1 MKTSVVTCGVLT
13 KAELKVLSGVPSE
26 ERLGKGPVAV
36 VECNQEIPCN
46 PCQAACP
53 REAIRVDTLT
63 SVPVLDE
70 DKCNGC
76 GTCVAPCPGLAIFVV
91 DMTYSD
97 DKALVTMP
105 YEFLPYPEVGETVD
119 GLDRSGKRICE
130 GTIEKVKTPKRNDRT
145 AVVSV
150 SVPKKYGMEARAIR
164 RRLS

>member
-1 MKTSVVTCGVLT
+1 MKSSVVRCGVLS
-13 KAELKVLSGVPSE
+13 KSELKELSGVPSQG
-26 ERLGKGPVAV
+26 RLGKGPVAV

-53 REAIRVDTLT
+53 RQAIRVDELT

-97 DKALVTMP
+97 GEALVTMP
-105 YEFLPYPEVGETVD
+105 YEFLPYPEVGEKVD
-119 GLDRSGKRICE
+119 ALDRGGRRICE
-130 GTIEKVKTPKRNDRT
+130 GTIEKVRTPKKNDRT

-150 SVPKKYGMEARAIR
+150 AVPKKYGMEARAIR
-164 RRLS
+164 RRRS

>member
-1 MKTSVVTCGVLT
+1 MKSTVVTCGVLS
-13 KAELKVLSGVPSE
+13 KSELKELSGVPSQ

-53 REAIRVDTLT
+53 RQAIRVDELT

-97 DKALVTMP
+97 GEALVTMP
-105 YEFLPYPEVGETVD
+105 YEFLPYPEAGERVD
-119 GLDRSGKRICE
+119 ALDRGGRRICE
-130 GTIEKVKTPKRNDRT
+130 GTIEKVRAPKKNDRT

-150 SVPKKYGMEARAIR
+150 AVPKRYGMEARAIR
-164 RRLS
+164 RPRS

>member
-1 MKTSVVTCGVLT
+1 MKSSVVTCGVLS
-13 KAELKVLSGVPSE
+13 KAELRELSGVPSE

-53 REAIRVDTLT
+53 RQAIRVDELT

-70 DKCNGC
+70 EKCNGC
-76 GTCVAPCPGLAIFVV
+76 GSCVAPCPGLAIFVV

-97 DKALVTMP
+97 SEALVTMP
-105 YEFLPYPEVGETVD
+105 YEFLPYPEERETVD
-119 GLDRSGKRICE
+119 ALDRSGRRICE
-130 GTIEKVKTPKRNDRT
+130 GTIEKVRASKKNDRT

-150 SVPKKYGMEARAIR
+150 VVPKAYGMEARAIR
-164 RRLS
+164 RSRS

>member
-1 MKTSVVTCGVLT
+1 MKRSVVTCGVLS
-13 KAELKVLSGVPSE
+13 KAELRDLPGVPSE
-26 ERLGKGPVAV
+26 ERLRKGPVAV

-53 REAIRVDTLT
+53 RQAIRVDELT

-91 DMTYSD
+91 DMTYLD
-97 DKALVTMP
+97 GEALVTMP
-105 YEFLPYPEVGETVD
+105 YEFLPYPEVGEKVD
-119 GLDRSGKRICE
+119 ALDRSGKRICE
-130 GTIEKVKTPKRNDRT
+130 GTIEKVRTPKKNDRT

-150 SVPKKYGMEARAIR
+150 SVAKKHGMEARAIR
-164 RRLS
+164 RRPS